1 MLDEL
6 HFKLTFAK
14 DPSNS
19 KKLVSGMLG
28 TIGAQFVNI
37 ENAHINLSRISLN
50 NFSGPA
56 NTLVSNIGKM
66 YKEQVLGNILF
77 LLGAIDVIGNPGNLF
92 NELFGGLNH
101 FVNDV
106 SIDGS
111 KVLVKQGIGAI
122 SGFTSKITGNISN
135 YLSLATCDNEYINQ
149 KKDLK

>member
-1 MLDEL
+1 MLESL

-19 KKLVSGMLG
+19 KKLVAGMLG

-37 ENAHINLSRISLN
+37 ENAQINLSRIKID

-56 NTLVSNIGKM
+56 NNLITNIMKM
-66 YKEQVLGNILF
+66 YKEQLLGNVLF

-92 NELFGGLNH
+92 NELFGGVNH

-106 SIDGS
+106 SLDGS
-111 KVLVKQGIGAI
+111 KVLVKQGVGAI

-135 YLSLATCDNEYINQ
+135 
-149 KKDLK
+149 